1 MNACCPEPVEVIA
14 ADQHQ
19 SGDDCRLVTKT
30 MPAPSRAACP
40 VSGTL
45 SRKVRHRTL
54 EHLLNPPQ
62 RGAIR
67 EAQYYFCTE
76 PMCDVVYFSNEETP
90 AFSIAD
96 LAVRV
101 FAKDCGD
108 EVPVCYCFDWT
119 RARIS
124 REIKKTAIPPLR
136 WKSCKRSK
144 PAIVRVTL
152 KIQKANVVW
161 AKSTNLLEN
170 KWLFLKNDALKKLQ

>member
-30 MPAPSRAACP
+30 MPAPSRGACP

-119 RARIS
+119 RARIM
-124 REIKKTAIPPLR
+124 REIKKNGYSTAALEIVQEIKAGHCACDVKNPKGECCLGEVHKFVR
-136 WKSCKRSK
+136 EQM
-144 PAIVRVTL
+144 AI
-152 KIQKANVVW
+152 
-161 AKSTNLLEN
+161 LE
-170 KWLFLKNDALKKLQ
+170 K